1 MEEIQSFEN
10 YLIRKHRKI
19 WNLVYAAF
27 KYHHLMDLYFQ
38 SSPDKSKKD
47 QFIEILKEI
56 QQFIQKPEEEAENPE
71 RTCNHFNP

>member
-1 MEEIQSFEN
+1 
-10 YLIRKHRKI
+10 
-19 WNLVYAAF
+19 
-27 KYHHLMDLYFQ
+27 MDLYFQ